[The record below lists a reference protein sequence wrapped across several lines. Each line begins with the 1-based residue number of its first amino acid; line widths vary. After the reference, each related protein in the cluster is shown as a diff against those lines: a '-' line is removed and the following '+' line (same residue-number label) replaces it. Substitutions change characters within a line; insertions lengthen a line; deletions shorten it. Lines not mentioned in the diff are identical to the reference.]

1 MVDIARVKGLAAA
14 VEHAVEAYSQDDS
27 IANYK
32 QMQTAIS
39 RLQTAAA
46 TPADTL
52 FTFRL
57 QVVGNVAV
65 IMLIE
70 LGIINALV
78 AMGQD
83 QVHLTELA
91 ASTGTQE
98 QVVERLMRV
107 ASGLGFCEEVDE
119 ATYHANELTRH
130 LVQSGWKGAL
140 RWMDIIYPMAGKMRE
155 YLSTT
160 RFGREPSTPVPAT
173 ALEYTHSKSTWQVLE
188 ESPDQRRN
196 FDLWMR
202 ERRKHEETSWHR
214 RYPPSVQ
221 LTPGELRSDAEA
233 TLMVDVGGAHG
244 SQLVNFR
251 TQFPHLPGRYVLQD
265 LPESVAAVT
274 NKLAE
279 VEVMAYDFF
288 TPQPIKGSRFYY
300 FRNVCNV
307 FHNWPDEKCAEI
319 LRNVVPAMDPEYSS
333 LLIDDYVLPSKGAQ
347 LRSAIADI
355 HMMAM
360 FDSSERTLRQYE
372 EMLAAAGLEIVA
384 VFPTGPNEEA
394 ISEARVRKASTVDRE
409 K

>member
-1 MVDIARVKGLAAA
+1 MVDIARVKELAAA
-14 VEHAVEAYSQDDS
+14 VEDAIEAYRQDDS

-32 QMQTAIS
+32 QMQTAVS

-57 QVVGNVAV
+57 QVVGNVAI

-70 LGIINALV
+70 LGIIDALV
-78 AMGQD
+78 ALGQD
-83 QVHLTELA
+83 EVRANELA
-91 ASTGTQE
+91 ASTGTNE
-98 QVVERLMRV
+98 ELVERLMRV

-119 ATYHANELTRH
+119 ATYRANELTRH
-130 LVQSGWKGAL
+130 LVQPGWKGAL

-160 RFGREPSTPVPAT
+160 RFGRQLSAPGTAT
-173 ALEYTHSKSTWQVLE
+173 AFEYTHGKSMWQVLE

-214 RYPPSVQ
+214 RFPPSAQ
-221 LTPGELRSDAEA
+221 LTPDQLRSDPE
-233 TLMVDVGGAHG
+233 TVLMVDVGGAHG

-274 NKLAE
+274 AKLAG

-288 TPQPIKGSRFYY
+288 TPQPVKGARFYY
-300 FRNVCNV
+300 FRNV

-360 FDSSERTLRQYE
+360 FHSSERTSRQYE
-372 EMLAAAGLEIVA
+372 AMLTAAGLEIVA
-384 VFPTGPNEEA
+384 VFPTGVNEEA
-394 ISEARVRKASTVDRE
+394 IIEARVKSSVSP
-409 K
+409 